1 VTKEGLR
8 MSLLVIGLLY
18 VFVGLIEWALALSRT
33 IMCARGKIVPLVIL
47 VFLENLLG
55 LIVLSTFIR
64 DNNWGIAVAY
74 SVGGALGAL
83 IVSVYSKEP
92 KGTSKEPKATKVPKK
107 KLLKKPSKK
116 KFIRF
121 SY

>member
-1 VTKEGLR
+1 
-8 MSLLVIGLLY
+8 MSLLVTVLLY
-18 VFVGLIEWALALSRT
+18 ALVGLVEWGIALLRT
-33 IMCARGKIVPLVIL
+33 WSCAKGKIVPLVIL

-83 IVSVYSKEP
+83 IVSIYTKEP

-107 KLLKKPSKK
+107 KLLKKPTKK